1 MHSTALPRRRAL
13 TAALLAGAA
22 LLASGCATLGTLDAE
37 VSSYGEWP
45 AGRAPGSYAFE
56 RLPSQQAR
64 AADTEALEA
73 AVRPALEKAGFT
85 PAAEGRAPD
94 VIVQV
99 GARSTR
105 AEASPWDDPL
115 WWRGGFGTWRAR
127 PWGGFWGAPW
137 YGPYGPGWRGSLH
150 SSPRYEREV
159 ALLLRDRETGRPLFE
174 ARAGSEGYS
183 QLSGSIATALFD
195 AALADF
201 PKLGVNPRTVRV
213 TLPR

>member
-1 MHSTALPRRRAL
+1 MSPIALPRRHAL
-13 TAALLAGAA
+13 IALSLGGAA
-22 LLASGCATLGTLDAE
+22 LLTGCATLGTLDAE

-105 AEASPWDDPL
+105 TETSPWDDPL

-127 PWGGFWGAPW
+127 PWGGVWGAPW
-137 YGPYGPGWRGSLH
+137 YGPYGPGWRSTLYAP
-150 SSPRYEREV
+150 SPRFEREV
-159 ALLLRDRETGRPLFE
+159 ALLLRDRESGRPLFE

-201 PKLGVNPRTVRV
+201 PKLGVNPRSVRV
-213 TLPR
+213 MLPR